1 VSQPVF
7 NAVNRPDMTLTE
19 RILRDLVAFDTTSA
33 KSNLPLMAYV
43 SDYLDSHGV
52 SSRLIMDETGEKAN
66 LWATIGPAGDGGLIL
81 NGHTD
86 CVPVDG
92 EVWTSDPFTLTE
104 RDGRLY
110 GRGAA
115 DMKGFVASALAAVP
129 DLLASGLS
137 RPVHLAF
144 SHDEE
149 IGCIG
154 VRSLL
159 RELAASGPR
168 AACCIVGEPTLM
180 QVVTGHKGGRAYRC
194 HFTGMPVHSSL
205 APRGASA
212 IEPAAELVL
221 YLRDLADELAGGP
234 SDADFDLPHST
245 ISAGI
250 IAGGT
255 AINIVAA
262 SCTVTFEFRNLAA
275 LDQESVF
282 RRIESEVLGP
292 ILARARRRFPQAQAV
307 FERIYEYPAHDIAAD
322 ADLVTRMKHI
332 VGRNDHS
339 KVAFGAEAGLFQRE
353 LGLPTVLCGP
363 GSIVVAHRADEYVER
378 SQLEACD
385 RMIRKACATL

>member
-1 VSQPVF
+1 
-7 NAVNRPDMTLTE
+7 MTPTE

-43 SDYLDSHGV
+43 TQYLESHGV
-52 SSRLIMDETGEKAN
+52 ASHLVMDETGQKAN
-66 LWATIGPAGDGGLIL
+66 LWATLGPEGEGGLIL

-86 CVPVDG
+86 CVPVEG
-92 EVWTSDPFTLTE
+92 EVWASDPFTLTE
-104 RDGRLY
+104 RDGKLHA
-110 GRGAA
+110 RGAA

-129 DLLASGLS
+129 DILAAGFP

-159 RELAASGPR
+159 REIAANGPR
-168 AACCIVGEPTLM
+168 AAFCIVGEPTSM

-194 HFTGMPVHSSL
+194 HFTGLPVHSSL

-221 YLRDLADELAGGP
+221 YLRGIAEELAEGP
-234 SDADFDLPHST
+234 QDADFDLPHST
-245 ISAGI
+245 ISVGMI
-250 IAGGT
+250 EGGT

-275 LDQESVF
+275 LDQEKLF
-282 RRIESEVLGP
+282 RRIEAEVRGP
-292 ILARARRRFPQAQAV
+292 ILARVRRKFPEAQAT
-307 FERIYEYPAHDIAAD
+307 FEQIYEYPAHDIPAD
-322 ADLVTRMKHI
+322 ADLVTRMKHV
-332 VGRNDHS
+332 VGRNDHG
-339 KVAFGAEAGLFQRE
+339 KVAFGAEAGLFLRE

-363 GSIVVAHRADEYVER
+363 GSIAVAHRPDEYIER
-378 SQLEACD
+378 SQLAACD
-385 RMIRKACATL
+385 AMIRKACSALLT

>member
-1 VSQPVF
+1 
-7 NAVNRPDMTLTE
+7 MTPTE

-43 SDYLDSHGV
+43 TQYLESHGV
-52 SSRLIMDETGEKAN
+52 ASRLIMDETGQKAN
-66 LWATIGPAGDGGLIL
+66 LWATIGPEGDGGLIL

-86 CVPVDG
+86 CVPVEG

-110 GRGAA
+110 GRGSA

-129 DLLASGLS
+129 DLLAAKLP

-159 RELAASGPR
+159 REIAANGPR
-168 AACCIVGEPTLM
+168 AACCIVGEPTSM

-194 HFTGMPVHSSL
+194 HFTGLPVHSSL

-221 YLRDLADELAGGP
+221 FIRDLAAELANGP
-234 SDADFDLPHST
+234 QDEDFDLPHST
-245 ISAGI
+245 ISAGLI
-250 IAGGT
+250 EGGT

-275 LDQESVF
+275 LDQESLF
-282 RRIESEVLGP
+282 RRIEAEVLGP
-292 ILARARRRFPQAQAV
+292 ILTRARRNFPEAKAT
-307 FERIYEYPAHDIAAD
+307 FEQIYEYPAHDIPAD
-322 ADLVTRMKHI
+322 ADLVTRMKHV

-339 KVAFGAEAGLFQRE
+339 KVAFGAEAGLFLRE

-363 GSIVVAHRADEYVER
+363 GSISVAHRPDEYVER

-385 RMIRKACATL
+385 RMIRKACSVLLS